1 MAFSYEKIA
10 EGPNGDCMEIVYAL
24 NFASVTEG
32 KVETGY
38 DNVLS
43 AVMNNEVSEGQ
54 GLVKRNHSDGS
65 TTSYGDVFVAGVTAN
80 DTATLV
86 VKAR

>member
-10 EGPNGDCMEIVYAL
+10 EGPNGDCVEIVYAC

-43 AVMNNEVSEGQ
+43 AVFNNETTEGD
-54 GLVKRNHSDGS
+54 GKVERNASAAS
-65 TTSYGDVFVAGVTAN
+65 TLSYGDVFVSGVTSN
-80 DTATLV
+80 DLCTLV